1 MQLSKYLKRICE
13 FFSTFPKSTEN
24 FEHFGKN
31 DENQRFFFFNYRL
44 KKTRLLKCVKSTVS
58 EHLRAVNMLKA

>member
-31 DENQRFFFFNYRL
+31 DENQKLFFFL
-44 KKTRLLKCVKSTVS
+44 IIGWKKRGYLN
-58 EHLRAVNMLKA
+58 A